1 INLVLG
7 HFNNCPRAFSR
18 AYISIIITDSG
29 TNYGPIN
36 LYRICFKGV
45 ISMAI
50 QILFNFLI
58 ALIWMFLQNDFS
70 FTSFLLGYMIGIII
84 LFVLRRFLL
93 FRFYIHRV
101 WAIFKLII
109 IFIIELTK
117 ANIDVVKIVFTPKLK
132 NKPGIVA
139 METELTTEVE
149 ITLLAAL
156 ISLTPGTISMDFSAD
171 NKTLYIHALDI
182 QDKKQMIEE
191 IRNSFERAIM
201 EVTK

>member
-1 INLVLG
+1 
-7 HFNNCPRAFSR
+7 
-18 AYISIIITDSG
+18 
-29 TNYGPIN
+29 
-36 LYRICFKGV
+36 
-45 ISMAI
+45 MAI

-84 LFVLRRFLL
+84 LFVLRRFLI
-93 FRFYIHRV
+93 FKFYIHRV

-109 IFIIELTK
+109 IFLIELTK

>member
-1 INLVLG
+1 
-7 HFNNCPRAFSR
+7 
-18 AYISIIITDSG
+18 
-29 TNYGPIN
+29 
-36 LYRICFKGV
+36 
-45 ISMAI
+45 MAI

-84 LFVLRRFLL
+84 LFVLRRFLI

-182 QDKKQMIEE
+182 QDKEQMIEE
-191 IRNSFERAIM
+191 IRSSFERAIM

>member
-1 INLVLG
+1 
-7 HFNNCPRAFSR
+7 
-18 AYISIIITDSG
+18 
-29 TNYGPIN
+29 
-36 LYRICFKGV
+36 
-45 ISMAI
+45 MAI

-58 ALIWMFLQNDFS
+58 ALIWMFLQNNFS

-84 LFVLRRFLL
+84 LFVLRRFLI
-93 FRFYIHRV
+93 FKFYIHRV
-101 WAIFKLII
+101 WAIFKLIT

-182 QDKKQMIEE
+182 QDKEQMIEE

>member
-1 INLVLG
+1 
-7 HFNNCPRAFSR
+7 
-18 AYISIIITDSG
+18 
-29 TNYGPIN
+29 
-36 LYRICFKGV
+36 
-45 ISMAI
+45 MAI

-84 LFVLRRFLL
+84 LFVLRRFLI
-93 FRFYIHRV
+93 FKFYIHRV

-109 IFIIELTK
+109 IFLIELTK

-156 ISLTPGTISMDFSAD
+156 ISLTPGTISMDFSPD

-182 QDKKQMIEE
+182 QDKEQMIEE
-191 IRNSFERAIM
+191 IRSSFERAIM

>member
-1 INLVLG
+1 
-7 HFNNCPRAFSR
+7 
-18 AYISIIITDSG
+18 
-29 TNYGPIN
+29 
-36 LYRICFKGV
+36 
-45 ISMAI
+45 MAI

-84 LFVLRRFLL
+84 LFVLRRFLI
-93 FRFYIHRV
+93 FKFYIHRV

-109 IFIIELTK
+109 IFLIELTK

-182 QDKKQMIEE
+182 QDKEQMIEE
-191 IRNSFERAIM
+191 IRSSFERAIM